1 MPVEMIVD
9 QWNPRVRKY
18 RFAPFCYGP
27 KSCPLYRAGAAWALR
42 RRSWGCISHGLWTDR
57 GVDAAST
64 PQDAAEAQARIAAP
78 NPRQRLGHGTS
89 QAQANASRP
98 PGMLGSLRIMARAS
112 TRRGTRMSTAL
123 EDIKEKA
130 QQLSEME
137 RAELALA
144 LIESLDGPPDADVE
158 EAWRIEIERRVG
170 QIERGEVQPIPGD
183 EVLERLRRRLR

>member
-1 MPVEMIVD
+1 
-9 QWNPRVRKY
+9 
-18 RFAPFCYGP
+18 
-27 KSCPLYRAGAAWALR
+27 
-42 RRSWGCISHGLWTDR
+42 
-57 GVDAAST
+57 
-64 PQDAAEAQARIAAP
+64 
-78 NPRQRLGHGTS
+78 
-89 QAQANASRP
+89 
-98 PGMLGSLRIMARAS
+98 
-112 TRRGTRMSTAL
+112 MSTTL

-170 QIERGEVQPIPGD
+170 EIERGEIQPVPGD